1 MEATKPAVVLLV
13 GACLDSECFS
23 DEVGC
28 LDRLAIEGVKNE

>member
-1 MEATKPAVVLLV
+1 MEVTKTAVVLLV
-13 GACLDSECFS
+13 EACSGSECFS

>member
-1 MEATKPAVVLLV
+1 MEVIKPAVVLLV
-13 GACLDSECFS
+13 EACSGSECFS